1 MFFVII
7 LLVVLFLAFW
17 AFCWLGGK
25 ELVGEL
31 LAGLF
36 PVERL
41 KKGDKVDVFLNGKYN
56 RTATITGVT
65 SGSMLIYD
73 RLPLPVDYRGT
84 FYATGVDQNDGSKL
98 VYVKNRK
105 HFKLVRAAE
114 LVKKVFNVLD
124 DAENLVPEDPVMVEA
139 ATIGAAADP
148 ESESETETEEAG
160 DGL

>member
-1 MFFVII
+1 MVFVII
-7 LLVVLFLAFW
+7 ICAIFLAFW
-17 AFCWLGGK
+17 LLGGK
-25 ELVGEL
+25 ELVGEWL
-31 LAGLF
+31 TGLF

-41 KKGDKVDVFLNGKYN
+41 KKGDKVDVFLDGKYN

-65 SGSMLIYD
+65 FGSMLIYD

-114 LVKKVFNVLD
+114 LVKKIFSVPD
-124 DAENLVPEDPVMVEA
+124 DAENLIQDDPVMVEA
-139 ATIGAAADP
+139 STMGAAADP
-148 ESESETETEEAG
+148 ESESETEEDG

>member
-1 MFFVII
+1 MVFVII

-17 AFCWLGGK
+17 WLGGK
-25 ELVGEL
+25 ELVGEWL
-31 LAGLF
+31 TGLF

-41 KKGDKVDVFLNGKYN
+41 KKGDKVDVFLNGKHN
-56 RTATITGVT
+56 RTATITGIT
-65 SGSMLIYD
+65 SSSLLIYD

-105 HFKLVRAAE
+105 HFKFVRAAD

-139 ATIGAAADP
+139 ATMGAATET
-148 ESESETETEEAG
+148 ESDSETETETEEAG

>member
-1 MFFVII
+1 MVFVII
-7 LLVVLFLAFW
+7 LLVLLFLAFW
-17 AFCWLGGK
+17 WLGGK
-25 ELVGEL
+25 ELVGERL
-31 LAGLF
+31 TDLF

-41 KKGDKVDVFLNGKYN
+41 KKGDKVDVFLNGKHN
-56 RTATITGVT
+56 RTATITGIT
-65 SGSMLIYD
+65 SSSFLIYD

-84 FYATGVDQNDGSKL
+84 FYATGVDQNYGSKL

-105 HFKLVRAAE
+105 HFKFVRAAE

-139 ATIGAAADP
+139 ATMGAATETDSD
-148 ESESETETEEAG
+148 SETETETEEAG

>member
-1 MFFVII
+1 MVFVII
-7 LLVVLFLAFW
+7 ICAIFLAFW
-17 AFCWLGGK
+17 LMGGK
-25 ELVGEL
+25 ELVGEWL
-31 LAGLF
+31 TGLF

-41 KKGDKVDVFLNGKYN
+41 KKGDKVDVFLDGKYN

-65 SGSMLIYD
+65 FGSMLIYD

-114 LVKKVFNVLD
+114 LVKKIFSVPD
-124 DAENLVPEDPVMVEA
+124 DAENLKQDDPVIVEA
-139 ATIGAAADP
+139 STMGAAADT
-148 ESESETETEEAG
+148 ESESETEEDG

>member
-1 MFFVII
+1 MVFVII

-17 AFCWLGGK
+17 WLGGK
-25 ELVGEL
+25 ELVGEWL
-31 LAGLF
+31 TGLF

-41 KKGDKVDVFLNGKYN
+41 KNGDKVDVFLDGKYN

-98 VYVKNRK
+98 VYVKTRK
-105 HFKLVRAAE
+105 HYKLVRAAE
-114 LVKKVFNVLD
+114 LVQKVFNVLD
-124 DAENLVPEDPVMVEA
+124 DAENLVPVTEDPLVVDA
-139 ATIGAAADP
+139 AIMGSA
-148 ESESETETEEAG
+148 ENETETESEEAG

>member
-1 MFFVII
+1 MVFVII
-7 LLVVLFLAFW
+7 LLVVLFVAFW
-17 AFCWLGGK
+17 WLGGK
-25 ELVGEL
+25 ELVGEWL
-31 LAGLF
+31 TGLF

-41 KKGDKVDVFLNGKYN
+41 KKGDKVDVFLDGKYN

-124 DAENLVPEDPVMVEA
+124 DAENLIPEDPVMVEA
-139 ATIGAAADP
+139 ATMGAAADP

>member
-1 MFFVII
+1 MVFVII

-17 AFCWLGGK
+17 WLGGK
-25 ELVGEL
+25 ELVGEWL
-31 LAGLF
+31 TGLF

-41 KKGDKVDVFLNGKYN
+41 KKGDKVDVFLDGKYN
-56 RTATITGVT
+56 RTATIT
-65 SGSMLIYD
+65 GSMLIYD

-124 DAENLVPEDPVMVEA
+124 DAENLIPEDPVMVEA
-139 ATIGAAADP
+139 ATMGAAADP

>member
-1 MFFVII
+1 MVFVII
-7 LLVVLFLAFW
+7 LLVLLFLAFW
-17 AFCWLGGK
+17 WLGGK
-25 ELVGEL
+25 ELVGERL
-31 LAGLF
+31 TDLF

-41 KKGDKVDVFLNGKYN
+41 KKGDKVDVFLNGKHN
-56 RTATITGVT
+56 RTATITGIT
-65 SGSMLIYD
+65 SSSLLIYD

-114 LVKKVFNVLD
+114 LVKKIFSVPD
-124 DAENLVPEDPVMVEA
+124 DAENLIQDDPVTVEA
-139 ATIGAAADP
+139 STMGAAADP
-148 ESESETETEEAG
+148 ESESETEEDG